1 MHFGRLK
8 KLGFVIYGDTASPI
22 VPLLVYN
29 PAKISCVPRVDA
41 GSKARTGANAAVTV
55 DSSADA

>member
-1 MHFGRLK
+1 M
-8 KLGFVIYGDTASPI
+8 IYGDTASPI